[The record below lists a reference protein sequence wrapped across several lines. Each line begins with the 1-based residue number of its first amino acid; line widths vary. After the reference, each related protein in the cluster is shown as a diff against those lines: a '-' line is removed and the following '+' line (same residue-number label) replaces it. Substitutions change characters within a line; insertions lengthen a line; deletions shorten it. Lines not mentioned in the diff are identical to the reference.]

1 MTILSLVSNE
11 REDNMKTMA
20 ITDFKTHALQILA
33 EVAETREPVV
43 VTKRGKPLA
52 EIIPFAEK
60 KPSPGRLA
68 ETLVFEDDIVSPLGK
83 EIWNACR

>member
-1 MTILSLVSNE
+1 MTLSSLGSNE
-11 REDNMKTMA
+11 RGDNMKTMA
-20 ITDFKTHALQILA
+20 ITDFKTHALQVLG

-60 KPSPGRLA
+60 KPSPGQLA
-68 ETLVFEDDIVSPLGK
+68 ETLVLNDTLKKP
-83 EIWNACR
+83 

>member
-1 MTILSLVSNE
+1 
-11 REDNMKTMA
+11 MKTMA
-20 ITDFKTHALQILA
+20 ITKFKMHALQVLG

-60 KPSPGRLA
+60 NPSSGKLA
-68 ETLVFEDDIVSPLGK
+68 ETLVFEDNIVSPLGE